1 VETSIPSVETTT
13 PTVKTH
19 RNQLSDQHLVSAS
32 SLDHKMLCPLTA
44 DQLRADTTCVTG
56 TNPVRRNPERRNAMT
71 MTYVMTRRGND
82 GRWRLFYRGTG
93 NEIFPGQTFA
103 TSAAAR
109 AFAAAH

>member
-1 VETSIPSVETTT
+1 
-13 PTVKTH
+13 
-19 RNQLSDQHLVSAS
+19 
-32 SLDHKMLCPLTA
+32 
-44 DQLRADTTCVTG
+44 
-56 TNPVRRNPERRNAMT
+56 MT
-71 MTYVMTRRGND
+71 LTYVMARRGND